1 MNKSGANTDSEEKE
15 LNTDKM
21 SEMVDKTDKASE
33 ESAKNAE
40 QEQQPSEPA
49 AEAADEAADEAG
61 ATEADKAL
69 AELQASYDEL
79 KDKYLRQT
87 AEYDNYRKR
96 TMREKMELTKNAG
109 QDLLVALL
117 PVIDDFERA
126 LSHMNEASD
135 VAALREGVE
144 LIYSKF
150 GSYLQKNGVTPI
162 DAVNKE
168 FDTDLH
174 EAVTKIPAPTPDMK
188 GKVLDC
194 IEKGY
199 MLNDKVIRFSKV
211 VVCE

>member
-21 SEMVDKTDKASE
+21 SEMADKTDKASE

-40 QEQQPSEPA
+40 QEQRPSEPA

-188 GKVLDC
+188 G
-194 IEKGY
+194 Y